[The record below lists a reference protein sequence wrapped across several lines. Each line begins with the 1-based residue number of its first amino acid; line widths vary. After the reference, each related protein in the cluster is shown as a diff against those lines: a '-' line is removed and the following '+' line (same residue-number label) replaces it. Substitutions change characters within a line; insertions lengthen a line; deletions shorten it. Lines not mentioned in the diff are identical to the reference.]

1 MSALKLQFTSST
13 QLIRPNCLDLLTDW
27 LTNLL
32 YNWLTKWL
40 MHQLT
45 PDWLTYWLLY
55 VLSTE
60 GLIDWL
66 AHWQT
71 YIVYWLND
79 ALTGYW
85 QVYLKTNWLNEWVT
99 NWLIDVII
107 QKASPITIVTLF
119 KGNVQVSLTSFT
131 KCHSSSIF
139 LLLQATDVWIWC
151 QTSSKR
157 RQCISLCCIC
167 SNSW

>member
-1 MSALKLQFTSST
+1 MFRMLALKLQFTSST
-13 QLIRPNCLDLLTDW
+13 QLIRPNCLDLRTDW

-40 MHQLT
+40 MHQLI
-45 PDWLTYWLLY
+45 PDWLTYWLLSY
-55 VLSTE
+55 QLK
-60 GLIDWL
+60 DWL
-66 AHWQT
+66 T
-71 YIVYWLND
+71 DWLTD
-79 ALTGYW
+79 RLTLCTDWMMHW
-85 QVYLKTNWLNEWVT
+85 QVYLMTNWLNEWVT
-99 NWLIDVII
+99 NWLIDTII

>member
-1 MSALKLQFTSST
+1 MTDAST
-13 QLIRPNCLDLLTDW
+13 NSW
-27 LTNLL
+27 LTNV
-32 YNWLTKWL
+32 LT
-40 MHQLT
+40 T
-45 PDWLTYWLLY
+45 

>member
-1 MSALKLQFTSST
+1 MLRMSALKLQFTSST
-13 QLIRPNCLDLLTDW
+13 QLIRLNCLELLTDW

-40 MHQLT
+40 MHQLI
-45 PDWLTYWLLY
+45 PDWPTYWLLSY
-55 VLSTE
+55 QLK
-60 GLIDWL
+60 DWL
-66 AHWQT
+66 T
-71 YIVYWLND
+71 DWLTD
-79 ALTGYW
+79 RLTLCTDWMMHW
-85 QVYLKTNWLNEWVT
+85 QVYLMTNWLNEWVT
-99 NWLIDVII
+99 NWLIDTII

>member
-1 MSALKLQFTSST
+1 MFRMSALKLQFTSST

-40 MHQLT
+40 MHQLI
-45 PDWLTYWLLY
+45 PDWLTHWLLSY
-55 VLSTE
+55 QLK
-60 GLIDWL
+60 DWL
-66 AHWQT
+66 T
-71 YIVYWLND
+71 DWLTD
-79 ALTGYW
+79 RLTLCTDWMMHW
-85 QVYLKTNWLNEWVT
+85 QVYLMTNWLNEWVT
-99 NWLIDVII
+99 NWLIDTII